1 MADRADLVSA
11 LNHFRLL
18 SDEQSQMVASL
29 TSSGAGVEVVVGKA
43 GAGKTL
49 ALAAARMSW
58 ESSGYRVLG
67 TALSARAARGLRD
80 GAGIESQTLA
90 SLLGGIETGRTQL
103 GASDVVVLDE
113 AGMVGTRALAR
124 LVESA
129 DDAGAKVVLVGDPR
143 QLPEIEAG
151 GALAGLID
159 RVGAIELTREP
170 APAVVVGARRPRR
183 VAHGASHVALATYE
197 RAGRIHAAPTMAE
210 AQGAMVAALGRV
222 LPGGP

>member
-1 MADRADLVSA
+1 
-11 LNHFRLL
+11 
-18 SDEQSQMVASL
+18 
-29 TSSGAGVEVVVGKA
+29 
-43 GAGKTL
+43 
-49 ALAAARMSW
+49 MSW

-90 SLLGGIETGRTQL
+90 SLLAGIESGRTQL

-129 DDAGAKVVLVGDPR
+129 DGAGAKVVLVGDPR

-159 RVGAIELTREP
+159 RVGAVELTEN
-170 APAVVVGARRPRR
+170 RRQQSSWER
-183 VAHGASHVALATYE
+183 VALDALRMGRANVALATYE

-210 AQGAMVAALGRV
+210 AQDALVERWAESFREGHDAVMLAASRRDVGEPQRAGPCRAAPLGPSRRRTCSRWTGWGSP
-222 LPGGP
+222 LATR